1 MRSSRFR
8 ALILAALAI
17 LPAVVAIALASMG
30 RREPEPEIEAV
41 PPADGLLV
49 GLR

>member
-1 MRSSRFR
+1 MTR
-8 ALILAALAI
+8 ILAALAI
-17 LPAVVAIALASMG
+17 LAALVALALASMG

-41 PPADGLLV
+41 TPADGLWV